1 MARQFGNGM
10 LGKIAVLLSIVL
22 SVFCTIYVIMD
33 MAGKAGKSNQITQIS
48 ASAEEG
54 KQNADKALR
63 NSEAVRQ
70 QFSRQISTLELQNR
84 SLENVVAE
92 MSFQIKNAGINWIK
106 NPKTGNEY
114 CLIPH
119 PLSWQL
125 AQKWAQEH
133 GGNLVMIND
142 QAENDWL
149 VKSFGGQTE
158 YWIGLS
164 DEKAEG
170 NWFWVI
176 GAPAQYFSWQKGEP
190 DNFKNEQHYGIIN
203 SRGAGMWN
211 DATAAG
217 PRIGIVERK

>member
-10 LGKIAVLLSIVL
+10 LGKVVSMLPLIL
-22 SVFCTIYVIMD
+22 SVFCTVYVIMD
-33 MAGKAGKSNQITQIS
+33 IVGKAGTSNQITQIG

-54 KQNADKALR
+54 KETAGRALQ

-70 QFSRQISTLELQNR
+70 QLSRQISTLETQDR
-84 SLENVVAE
+84 KIESVVAE

-149 VKSFGGQTE
+149 VKTFGGQTE
-158 YWIGLS
+158 YWIGMT
-164 DEKAEG
+164 DEKSEG
-170 NWFWVI
+170 NWFWII
-176 GAPAQYFSWQKGEP
+176 GAPVQYFSWQKGEP
-190 DNFKNEQHYGIIN
+190 DNFKKEQHFGITN
-203 SRGAGMWN
+203 SKGAGMWN
-211 DATAAG
+211 DATATG